1 MLTAQR
7 LSRCLMVGATG
18 PWGMVVTVL
27 PSGMVQATVAS
38 LLIVAVTMPSVLR
51 LWQRRHRHWRLAG
64 VNPCGGEPGTAATV
78 SGRKSAGGKCDLR
91 R

>member
-51 LWQRRHRHWRLAG
+51 LWQ
-64 VNPCGGEPGTAATV
+64 
-78 SGRKSAGGKCDLR
+78 
-91 R
+91 